1 MGRSLKAT
9 LQRREQELA
18 LAVVAAVLVL
28 VAFLPLVS
36 PAFSLGARSGTNVE
50 GVSALLGRRRLWH
63 LLSRSVLLSS
73 AVATASV
80 AIGAPLGLLLA
91 KTNAAGRKFLSL
103 ALALPVSL
111 PPFLLV
117 LGWYDLF
124 GRSGRLGSAAT
135 SDWLFSDA
143 GALGV
148 LSLAFAPIAVALTG
162 LGARGVDP
170 SLEDA
175 ARVVASPLRVVV
187 RILIPA
193 IWPSIA
199 LAAVIVFALT
209 FSELGVPMFL
219 RRDVYPAAV
228 FARLGG
234 VDYQPGEALVLT
246 IPLLPI
252 AFFLLALE
260 RLIFRRRSFAVLG
273 ASRSR
278 ASPLPLGRWL
288 VPASAVAWLVAVIAV
303 MPIGAL
309 VAKAGRSGLVEALYF
324 AGGSVV
330 NSLVASSLAAG
341 VIGLMALVL
350 GHAIARGYRG
360 STALDGL
367 SMLAFVT
374 PAAVLGTGLVTVL
387 YRPMTQWLYE
397 SFAVVVIGFV
407 ARYSAV
413 GVRTMAVAVAQSSPS
428 FEESASVFGARYFRR
443 LVGVVLPVHQR
454 SVLGAGLLALLFC
467 LRDLETAVLFY
478 PPGGQPLTVTIFTLE
493 ANGSPRVVAGLAVM
507 QVLMTAAVL
516 IAGALLFA
524 GKPRQ

>member
-1 MGRSLKAT
+1 ML
-9 LQRREQELA
+9 LL
-18 LAVVAAVLVL
+18 LVVL
-28 VAFLPLVS
+28 LPLVS
-36 PAFSLGARSGTNVE
+36 PLFSLGIGHAPSSE
-50 GVSALLGRRRLWH
+50 GAGDLLGHRRLWFLLLRSALL
-63 LLSRSVLLSS
+63 ST
-73 AVATASV
+73 AVTAASV
-80 AIGAPLGLLLA
+80 AIGAPLGLLVA
-91 KTNAAGRKFLSL
+91 KTNTRGRRILSL

-124 GRSGRLGSAAT
+124 GRSGLAGSAAT

-143 GALGV
+143 GAVAV

-187 RILIPA
+187 RILVPA

-199 LAAVIVFALT
+199 LSAVIVFALT

-252 AFFLLALE
+252 ALFLLTLE
-260 RLIFRRRSFAVLG
+260 RLIFRKRSFAVLG
-273 ASRSR
+273 ASRSTE
-278 ASPLPLGRWL
+278 SPLPLGSWL
-288 VPASAVAWLVAVIAV
+288 VPASAAAWLIAV
-303 MPIGAL
+303 LALTPIAAL
-309 VAKAGRSGLVEALYF
+309 VAKAGPSGLEEAALF
-324 AGGSVV
+324 GAASMA

-341 VIGLMALVL
+341 AITVVALVL
-350 GHAIARGYRG
+350 GHAIARGHRG
-360 STALDGL
+360 SSTLDAL

-374 PAAVLGTGLVTVL
+374 PAALLGTGLSTVFN
-387 YRPMTQWLYE
+387 RPMTQWLYA
-397 SFAVVVIGFV
+397 SFAVVVVGFV

-413 GVRTMAVAVAQSSPS
+413 GVRAMAVAVAQSPPS
-428 FEESASVFGARYFRR
+428 FEESARVFGVRYFRR
-443 LVGVVLPVHQR
+443 LVAIVLPIHR
-454 SVLGAGLLALLFC
+454 RAALGAGLLAVLFC

-478 PPGGQPLTVTIFTLE
+478 PPGGQPLTVRIFTLE
-493 ANGSPRVVAGLAVM
+493 ANGSPKVVAGLAVM

-516 IAGALLFA
+516 ATGALLFA
-524 GKPRQ
+524 RKHRR